1 MTEAPETRSTVFIVD
16 DDDAVGDALMLL
28 MKSVR
33 QPALRFRGAQEF
45 LDSYAPATPGC
56 LLLDIRM
63 PGMSGFEL
71 QKEMA
76 RRDIRLPVIFMT
88 GHGDVPMAVGA
99 MREGAVDF
107 LQKPFRDEELLA
119 SVNRALARD
128 RGQQAALRLR
138 EDRQNQLAKLTTREL
153 EIARRVADGRANK
166 FIAAELGIS
175 SRTVELHRA
184 HVMEKLGLKSVAELV
199 RFFVDAEQPT

>member
-63 PGMSGFEL
+63 PGMSGIEL